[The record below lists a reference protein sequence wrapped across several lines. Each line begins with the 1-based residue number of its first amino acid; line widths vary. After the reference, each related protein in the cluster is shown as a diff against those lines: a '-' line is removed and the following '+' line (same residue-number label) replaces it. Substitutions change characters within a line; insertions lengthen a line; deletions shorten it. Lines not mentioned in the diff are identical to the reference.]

1 MYFAETDQ
9 SCKQDDEIRPYN
21 AVLTLEDKPGELR
34 KALSVI
40 GVTNSTKIIV

>member
-1 MYFAETDQ
+1 MHSTEQLSEQND
-9 SCKQDDEIRPYN
+9 KVRPYN

-40 GVTNSTKIIV
+40 GVTE